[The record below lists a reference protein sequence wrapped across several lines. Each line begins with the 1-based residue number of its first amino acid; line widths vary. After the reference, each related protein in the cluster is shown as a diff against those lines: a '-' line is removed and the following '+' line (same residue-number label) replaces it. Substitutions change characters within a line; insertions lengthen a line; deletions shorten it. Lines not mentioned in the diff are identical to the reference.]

1 MKQSTWQ
8 VSKLSDVVGKDG
20 LFIDGDWVE
29 SKDQD
34 PNGDVRLT
42 QLADIGV
49 GEFLNRSSRFLT
61 LEKSAELNCTF
72 LEPGDILV
80 ARMPDPIGR
89 ACIFPG
95 DTRPCVT
102 VVDVCIIRPDQNL
115 IYNKWLMWVLNS
127 PPFQHQLIPY
137 LSGTTRQ
144 RISRRNLQNLGLRIP
159 PLEEQHRI
167 AVILDKA
174 DAVRRKRQ
182 EAIALTEELLRS
194 AFLEIFGDPAT
205 NPKGWKVVDLGN
217 HLSFVT
223 SGPRGWA
230 KYYSDNGER
239 FIRSLDVRMNFIS
252 DSDAVFVNA
261 PNNSEAKRARVEDGD
276 VLLTMTGSRIGRVAP
291 VPKGFGTAYI
301 SQHVSILRPRQTIS
315 PQYLSFFLSTPSGG
329 QRQIASMQYG
339 QTKPGLN
346 LNQVCSFQV
355 PLPPME
361 KQQHFNAFW
370 LCYQFALTNQTT
382 ALTRDEDLFNS
393 LLQRAFRGEL

>member
-1 MKQSTWQ
+1 MRYTLPPSW
-8 VSKLSDVVGKDG
+8 SKLRFCDVAQVITGSTPPTSDQTSYGGD
-20 LFIDGDWVE
+20 LPFITPGELDTAQPITEASTTLSTLGE
-29 SKDQD
+29 SKARVI
-34 PNGDVRLT
+34 PEGAVLVCCIAS
-42 QLADIGV
+42 LGKV
-49 GEFLNRSSRFLT
+49 GITGCKAAFNQQINALVFDRTRVEPRYGYHYCRTLKPILEHMAPSTTVAIVNKSRFQ
-61 LEKSAELNCTF
+61 EL
-72 LEPGDILV
+72 
-80 ARMPDPIGR
+80 
-89 ACIFPG
+89 
-95 DTRPCVT
+95 
-102 VVDVCIIRPDQNL
+102 
-115 IYNKWLMWVLNS
+115 
-127 PPFQHQLIPY
+127 HIP
-137 LSGTTRQ
+137 L
-144 RISRRNLQNLGLRIP
+144 P
-159 PLEEQHRI
+159 PLEEQRRI
-167 AVILDKA
+167 AAILDKA
-174 DAVRRKRQ
+174 DAVRRKRK

-205 NPKGWKVVDLGN
+205 NPKGWEVVDLGN

-315 PQYLSFFLSTPSGG
+315 PQYLSFFLSTSSGG

-361 KQQHFNAFW
+361 KQLHFDAFW
-370 LCYQFALTNQTT
+370 LCYQSALTNQTT
-382 ALTRDEDLFNS
+382 ALTRDEYLFNS
-393 LLQRAFRGEL
+393 LLQRAFQGEL